1 MCFLIKDKKLP
12 EKNNKIWNKAS
23 NVMKTGFD
31 SGPVY
36 NEKCWK
42 TKTKFYDGKNHCKFS
57 SWWNPRIRAKSIVF
71 VYSYIDSLCF

>member
-23 NVMKTGFD
+23 NIMKTGFD

-36 NEKCWK
+36 NEKC
-42 TKTKFYDGKNHCKFS
+42 
-57 SWWNPRIRAKSIVF
+57 
-71 VYSYIDSLCF
+71 